1 MEPMQIAS
9 FAAAI
14 AKHGIF
20 QTAVT
25 VISAALYFGVLCE
38 ALVHGLMQGLSF
50 EAVYNLHPDKQGN
63 PVFRP
68 GYCGYTL
75 DLVCSPTALS
85 VNGGTANIVIIHLY
99 NTEKFVFPNG
109 IAVTHIL
116 GAWLSKI
123 EKHISF

>member
-9 FAAAI
+9 FVAAI

-38 ALVHGLMQGLSF
+38 ALVRDLLQGLSF
-50 EAVYNLHPDKQGN
+50 EAVYNLHPDEQGN
-63 PVFRP
+63 PVLRP
-68 GYCGYTL
+68 GYCCCYSL

-85 VNGGTANIVIIHLY
+85 VMGGTANIVIIYLY
-99 NTEKFVFPNG
+99 NAGKLVMPVSLLHS
-109 IAVTHIL
+109 IVDSL
-116 GAWLSKI
+116 Q
-123 EKHISF
+123 